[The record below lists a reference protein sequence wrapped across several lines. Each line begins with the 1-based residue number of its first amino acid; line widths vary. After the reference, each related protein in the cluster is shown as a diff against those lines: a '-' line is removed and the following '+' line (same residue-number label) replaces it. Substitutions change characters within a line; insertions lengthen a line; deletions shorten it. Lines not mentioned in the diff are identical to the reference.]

1 MDRRRSRHVPVYL
14 SAGRRATVVDEADLE
29 TNVLEFVLKSFQFDR
44 METVGA
50 VEYAIFH
57 RTETESESQFRPKLV
72 KLVLAV
78 PRDWIVHDLASD
90 LMLIAPDGVHPGHRG
105 TGTAMEAAGEKA
117 EFSEQGVDWVRRPR
131 TNGGWVYFPKRDEVN
146 WTPSALG
153 SLP

>member
-1 MDRRRSRHVPVYL
+1 M
-14 SAGRRATVVDEADLE
+14 VDDADLE

-44 METVGA
+44 TETVGE

-78 PRDWIVHDLASD
+78 PKAWIVHDLASD

-105 TGTAMEAAGEKA
+105 SGTAVEAAAEKT
-117 EFSEQGVDWVRRPR
+117 EFSEQGVDWVRFPRP
-131 TNGGWVYFPKRDEVN
+131 NGGWVYVPKRDAAA
-146 WTPSALG
+146 WGSGALG